1 MVRMGRGAV
10 QPDRQTLGGKRH
22 GFWLGS
28 QQKQEATRDGHSR
41 ATPIRLLCSLES
53 WMLQPTCPSLII
65 SGLKEGRRR
74 PGMVRMGR
82 GETTT
87 PAVLPWH
94 MDAVA
99 ERYAEQD
106 SNTLKA
112 AGELVARVTGLR
124 V

>member
-1 MVRMGRGAV
+1 MDAATDT
-10 QPDRQTLGGKRH
+10 PFIH
-22 GFWLGS
+22 G
-28 QQKQEATRDGHSR
+28 
-41 ATPIRLLCSLES
+41 
-53 WMLQPTCPSLII
+53 
-65 SGLKEGRRR
+65 SGLKEERRR

-99 ERYAEQD
+99 ERYAERD

-112 AGELVARVTGLR
+112 AGWLVAPTMKFACTAK
-124 V
+124 

>member
-1 MVRMGRGAV
+1 MVNVA
-10 QPDRQTLGGKRH
+10 
-22 GFWLGS
+22 
-28 QQKQEATRDGHSR
+28 
-41 ATPIRLLCSLES
+41 
-53 WMLQPTCPSLII
+53 
-65 SGLKEGRRR
+65 GLKEGRRR

-112 AGELVARVTGLR
+112 AGKLACPLFIDKAISVIISVQAWFAQLCKG
-124 V
+124 